1 VKLSPIEATASK
13 CSWTVDIHAAPGAQ
27 NKNDHSGTPAN
38 ECHFWEG
45 NNREAAVRILR
56 TIVLEIH
63 NKVNIVGLSLMNEPS
78 NNNQLQGWY
87 ESTITSVRGALS
99 DRAERGPPPDDFP
112 IFIDSAWD
120 PNWYSQIVGKRDDFV
135 VMDHH
140 LYRCFTDQD
149 KRLSGEQ
156 QAADIRG
163 RTKDELKKYHANAHG
178 NLIIGEWS
186 AALSPEG
193 MPHGANAGE
202 QDRQRRVF
210 VQAQREV
217 YNENCAG
224 HFFWTYKKE
233 SGWDAGW
240 SSRDASTAAILPE
253 WVGGPRGPFNRVDE
267 DGRESLLKEAIG
279 KFISWAMKLRIG
291 THQRRDC
298 FLVAFTQ
305 SDISITGPSTTVSTM
320 NSGASRKASA
330 KAGRMRVSSSL
341 AVRPNSA
348 IGIDGCSTGQKNM
361 KPRRARVE
369 MSGNTVMDSNKDM
382 IMAQQHA
389 NPLRSRAGSSC
400 SQRMYLVSCYFCP
413 ENPIDEYK
421 MRDKGLSMQCSVTCE
436 GA

>member
-1 VKLSPIEATASK
+1 MASK

-27 NKNDHSGTPAN
+27 NKNDHSGTPSN

-45 NNREAAVRILR
+45 NNREAAVRVLR
-56 TIVLEIH
+56 AIVLEIH

-87 ESTITSVRGALS
+87 ESTITSVRDALS
-99 DRAERGPPPDDFP
+99 DRAEGGPSPNDFP

-149 KRLSGEQ
+149 KRLSGER

-163 RTKDELKKYHANAHG
+163 RTKDELKKHHTNAHG

-210 VQAQREV
+210 VQAQRDV

-240 SSRDASTAAILPE
+240 SSRDASTAAILPK

-267 DGRESLLKEAIG
+267 DDRESLLKEAIERHLDYWSKHDCEHHELWRFEEG
-279 KFISWAMKLRIG
+279 FRKGWEDAGLFIACGSSELGYRHRWMQHRTKEHEAVKG
-291 THQRRDC
+291 T
-298 FLVAFTQ
+298 
-305 SDISITGPSTTVSTM
+305 
-320 NSGASRKASA
+320 
-330 KAGRMRVSSSL
+330 
-341 AVRPNSA
+341 
-348 IGIDGCSTGQKNM
+348 
-361 KPRRARVE
+361 
-369 MSGNTVMDSNKDM
+369 SGNVWEYSHGFEQGYDNGT
-382 IMAQQHA
+382 ATRQPA
-389 NPLRSRAGSSC
+389 SS
-400 SQRMYLVSCYFCP
+400 
-413 ENPIDEYK
+413 K
-421 MRDKGLSMQCSVTCE
+421 
-436 GA
+436 